1 VDDCIAMI
9 SVANGE
15 QKMSWSQYQEKVAR
29 GEMKPIP
36 PHP

>member
-1 VDDCIAMI
+1 MVEIKNDKP
-9 SVANGE
+9 
-15 QKMSWSQYQEKVAR
+15 KMSWSELQDKVAC